1 MDQQFAEVGEKIT
14 EKENPMKS
22 HRALILPACL
32 IWLLLAVAPAW
43 TQANFYEGKT
53 ITVVIGAK
61 SGSLAIAAQIVA
73 HHMGKYLPGKPTVIL
88 QNMPGAAHLL
98 ATNNVFNIA
107 KPDGLTILAA
117 NPNVAVAQLSQVE
130 QVRFD
135 VRKFHW
141 LGSSGA
147 DGVMF
152 SIRSDLPYKTFDELK
167 KADRELVAGT
177 TGPGS
182 NAHDFPLL
190 LKEFA
195 GAKLKLVSGYPANSD
210 VLLAVER
217 KEVDAWSALA
227 TTIKLAV
234 DRGVVRPLVRGRVAL
249 EGYEKLPV
257 DENLATSS
265 LGKSLMAIKSIP
277 GAIGRAF
284 AVHPNTPADRI
295 AMLRD
300 AFAKAIK
307 DPDLVAEATKA
318 KISMSLISH
327 EQVLKDFNVLLNQT
341 PETLKE
347 MGKYIKAES

>member
-1 MDQQFAEVGEKIT
+1 MDQQFAEVGEKVT

-22 HRALILPACL
+22 HQALILPACL
-32 IWLLLAVAPAW
+32 TWLLFTVAPAW

-53 ITVVIGAK
+53 ITVIIGAK
-61 SGSLAIAAQIVA
+61 SGSLAIAAQIVT
-73 HHMGKYLPGKPTVIL
+73 HHMGKYLPGKPAVIL

-98 ATNNVFNIA
+98 ATNHVFNIA
-107 KPDGLTILAA
+107 KPDGLTILAS
-117 NPNVAVAQLSQVE
+117 NPNVAVAQLSKVE

-195 GAKLKLVSGYPANSD
+195 GAKLKLVAGYPANSD

-257 DENLATSS
+257 DEDLATSS

-284 AVHPNTPADRI
+284 AVHPNTPADRV

-307 DPDLVAEATKA
+307 DPDLIAEAKKA
-318 KISMSLISH
+318 KIAVSLISH
-327 EQVLKDFNVLLNQT
+327 EQVLKDFNALLNQT

-347 MGKYIKAES
+347 MGKYIKAE

>member
-1 MDQQFAEVGEKIT
+1 MRPAWSSKAFAG
-14 EKENPMKS
+14 
-22 HRALILPACL
+22 L
-32 IWLLLAVAPAW
+32 IWMILWVGPVW
-43 TQANFYEGKT
+43 GQANFYEGKT
-53 ITVVIGAK
+53 VTVLIGAK
-61 SGSLAIAAQIVA
+61 SGSLEIAGQIVS
-73 HHMGKYLPGKPTVIL
+73 HHLGKYLPGKPAVIM
-88 QNMPGAAHLL
+88 QHMPGAAHLL
-98 ATNNVFNIA
+98 ATNNVFNVA

-117 NPNVAVAQLSQVE
+117 NPNVAIAQLSKVE

-135 VRKFHW
+135 VRKFQW

-152 SIRSDLPYKTFDELK
+152 SIRPDLPYKTADELK

-195 GAKLKLVSGYPANSD
+195 GIKLKLVPGYPSNSD
-210 VLLAVER
+210 VLLALER

-227 TTIKLAV
+227 TTIKLAA
-234 DRGVVRPLVRGRVAL
+234 DRSAVRPLVRGRVAL
-249 EGYEKLPV
+249 AGFDNLPV
-257 DENLATSS
+257 DEDLATSA

-284 AVHPNTPADRI
+284 AVPPATPADRV
-295 AMLRD
+295 AQLRD
-300 AFAKAIK
+300 AFAKAMK
-307 DPDLVAEATKA
+307 DPELIAEAKKA
-318 KISMSLISH
+318 KIEVQLISP
-327 EQVLKDFNVLLNQT
+327 EQVLKDFNALMNQT

>member
-1 MDQQFAEVGEKIT
+1 
-14 EKENPMKS
+14 MK
-22 HRALILPACL
+22 RR
-32 IWLLLAVAPAW
+32 LAVLAFLASTVLTGTVW
-43 TQANFYEGKT
+43 AQANFYEGKT
-53 ITVVIGAK
+53 VTVLIGAK
-61 SGSLAIAAQIVA
+61 SGSLEIAGQIVS
-73 HHMGKYLPGKPTVIL
+73 HHLGKYLPGKPAVIL
-88 QNMPGAAHLL
+88 QHMPGAAHLL
-98 ATNNVFNIA
+98 ATNNVVNVA
-107 KPDGLTILAA
+107 KPDGLTILAS
-117 NPNVAVAQLSQVE
+117 NPNVAIAQLSKVE

-135 VRKFHW
+135 VLKFQW

-152 SIRSDLPYKTFDELK
+152 SIRPDLPYKTIDELK
-167 KADRELVAGT
+167 KADKELIAGT

-195 GAKLKLVSGYPANSD
+195 GVKLKLVSGYPSNSD
-210 VLLAVER
+210 VLLAIER

-234 DRGVVRPLVRGRVAL
+234 DRGAVRPLVRGRVAL
-249 EGYEKLPV
+249 AGFENLPI
-257 DENLATSS
+257 DEDLATSA

-284 AVHPNTPADRI
+284 AVAPGTPADRVAI
-295 AMLRD
+295 LRD

-307 DPDLVAEATKA
+307 DPELIAEAKKA
-318 KISMSLISH
+318 KIEMQFISP
-327 EQVLKDFNVLLNQT
+327 EQVLKDFKVLMNQT

>member
-1 MDQQFAEVGEKIT
+1 MNNLKVLAGF
-14 EKENPMKS
+14 
-22 HRALILPACL
+22 
-32 IWLLLAVAPAW
+32 IWLTLAASPAW
-43 TQANFYEGKT
+43 GQANFYEGKT
-53 ITVVIGAK
+53 VTVLIGAK

-73 HHMGKYLPGKPTVIL
+73 HHLGKYLPGKPAAIV
-88 QNMPGAAHLL
+88 QHMPGAAHLL
-98 ATNNVFNIA
+98 ATNHVFNLA

-117 NPNVAVAQLSQVE
+117 NPNVAIAQLSKVE

-135 VRKFHW
+135 VRKFQW

-152 SIRSDLPYKTFDELK
+152 SIRSDLPYKTLDELMK
-167 KADRELVAGT
+167 SNRELVAGT

-195 GAKLKLVSGYPANSD
+195 GLNLKLVSGYPANSD

-217 KEVDAWSALA
+217 KEVDSWSALA
-227 TTIKLAV
+227 TTIKLAA

-249 EGYEKLPV
+249 PGFEKLPV
-257 DENLATSS
+257 DEDLATSS

-277 GAIGRAF
+277 GSIGRAF
-284 AVHPNTPADRI
+284 AAAPGTPADRV

-300 AFAKAIK
+300 ALAKAIK
-307 DPDLVAEATKA
+307 DPELIAEAKKA
-318 KISMSLISH
+318 KIGVEYIGH
-327 EQVLKDFNVLLNQT
+327 EQVQKGFETLLTQT

-347 MGKYIKAES
+347 MGKYIKAE

>member
-1 MDQQFAEVGEKIT
+1 MNRRQ
-14 EKENPMKS
+14 
-22 HRALILPACL
+22 ALKWVVCFSWLT
-32 IWLLLAVAPAW
+32 IWVAPVRG
-43 TQANFYEGKT
+43 QGNFYEGKT
-53 ITVVIGAK
+53 VTVLIGAK
-61 SGSLAIAAQIVA
+61 SGSLEIAAQIVS
-73 HHMGKYLPGKPTVIL
+73 HHLGKYLPGKPAVIL
-88 QNMPGAAHLL
+88 QHMPGAAHLL
-98 ATNNVFNIA
+98 ATNNVFNVA

-117 NPNVAVAQLSQVE
+117 NPNVAIAQLSKIE

-135 VRKFHW
+135 VRKFQW

-152 SIRSDLPYKTFDELK
+152 SIRPELPYKSADEIK
-167 KADRELVAGT
+167 KADRELIAGT

-195 GAKLKLVSGYPANSD
+195 GFKLKLVPGYPSNSD
-210 VLLAVER
+210 VLLALER

-227 TTIKLAV
+227 TTIKLAA
-234 DRGVVRPLVRGRVAL
+234 DRGAVRPLVRGRVAL
-249 EGYEKLPV
+249 PGFENLPI
-257 DENLATSS
+257 DEDLATSA

-284 AVHPNTPADRI
+284 AVPPATPSDRV
-295 AMLRD
+295 AQLRD

-307 DPDLVAEATKA
+307 DPELIEEAKKA
-318 KISMSLISH
+318 KIEVQYISP
-327 EQVLKDFNVLLNQT
+327 EQVLKDFNALMNQT
-341 PETLKE
+341 PDTLKE